1 MAPWRSRQ
9 PPALCLLWSPTG
21 SRGESNKH
29 SRAQSHASLL
39 ASVIHRGE
47 FAAAEILHARGQS
60 AAPRDPAAH
69 VLGIDV
75 HQQLCRLAAR
85 HLLAVAAGMPCRMEA
100 EPRARRDTNALARND
115 AEQHGARRQAWAV
128 DDDALAGTSQ
138 RDQVFQIR
146 SDLAPRIRSDPYR
159 RMRSR

>member
-1 MAPWRSRQ
+1 MAPWRSPR

-21 SRGESNKH
+21 SRGGS
-29 SRAQSHASLL
+29 APALL
-39 ASVIHRGE
+39 AGVIHRGE
-47 FAAAEILHARGQS
+47 LAAAEILHVRGES
-60 AAPRDPAAH
+60 AAPCDPAAH

-75 HQQLCRLAAR
+75 HQQLCRLAAG

-115 AEQHGARRQAWAV
+115 AEQHGACRQAGAV

-159 RMRSR
+159 CMCSR